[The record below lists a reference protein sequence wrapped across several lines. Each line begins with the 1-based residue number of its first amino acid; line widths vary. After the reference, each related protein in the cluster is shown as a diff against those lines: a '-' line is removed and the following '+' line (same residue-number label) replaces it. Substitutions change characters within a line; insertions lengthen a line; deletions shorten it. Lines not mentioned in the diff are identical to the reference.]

1 MATQQSTKE
10 TGKSKA
16 KSKKL
21 SDPVAMIKEVTAL
34 KESPAASFPPDVIEL
49 AVDQIASNQAATAR
63 NLSRAQLEESQ
74 QDLER
79 LRQPTAPPQPQPTG
93 GLFGQGQHPLIAM
106 IDQIP
111 KEERLKFIENNKSEI
126 FGSVEGTGTN
136 PQLAALL
143 HKDDNGKDRPSAATD
158 MASMLLALSQMQT
171 NNMKMFMDIQ
181 QFQKPAT
188 TGPTDGME
196 KMMALTLQ
204 QIKTMQE
211 NMVGQKEETAAQ
223 IYALQ
228 QENMQ
233 MQREQMAS
241 QMESI
246 AAQHSEEIQQMR
258 KAIENKDGQ
267 VTRGDLASLIEQANQ
282 VAGVKFSAET
292 AEDARIR
299 NEHLLEME
307 KLKMEGE
314 QLAQAHE
321 AQLAAA
327 AAKQQQWNA
336 IAAVAAPFVDVMR
349 LKKAVQGGGSPSA
362 RALANRIS
370 D

>member
-10 TGKSKA
+10 TGKSKT

-21 SDPVAMIKEVTAL
+21 SDPVSMIKEVTAL

-49 AVDQIASNQAATAR
+49 AVDQIANNQAATAR

-79 LRQPTAPPQPQPTG
+79 LRQPAAPPQPQPAG
-93 GLFGQGQHPLIAM
+93 GLFGQGQSPM
-106 IDQIP
+106 ITLVEQIP
-111 KEERLKFIENNKSEI
+111 KEDRRQFIEDNKDAL
-126 FGSVEGTGTN
+126 FGSVGGAGPN

-143 HKDDNGKDRPSAATD
+143 HKDDNGGGRQNATSD
-158 MASMLLALSQMQT
+158 MAAVLLAMSQMQ
-171 NNMKMFMDIQ
+171 NESMKTFMALQ
-181 QFQKPAT
+181 EFQKPAT
-188 TGPTDGME
+188 AGPTDGME
-196 KMMALTLQ
+196 KIMTVTLQ
-204 QIKTMQE
+204 QIKAIQE
-211 NMVGQKEETAAQ
+211 SMVGQKEETASQ

-233 MQREQMAS
+233 MQREQMAR

-258 KAIENKDGQ
+258 KAMENKDGQ

-292 AEDARIR
+292 ADDARVR

-307 KLKMEGE
+307 KLKMEGA

-349 LKKAVQGGGSPSA
+349 LKKAVHGGGSPSA
-362 RALANRIS
+362 RTLANRIS